1 MGRIRVKKTVDNK
14 FSNHIAY
21 SDPLKETVS
30 KENKK
35 KSNIWFD
42 KCNKHEMIVIV
53 LLSNE
58 MVQFFSEK
66 NFHFKIY

>member
-1 MGRIRVKKTVDNK
+1 MGRITVKKTVDNN

-30 KENKK
+30 KQNKK

-58 MVQFFSEK
+58 MVQFFFWKELL
-66 NFHFKIY
+66 F